1 MAINPTSSSNLATVT
16 SNSAM
21 GKGSSIDVASIVS
34 NLDKIEQA
42 PIDKLGLRVT
52 KQEDA
57 IRDLGII
64 KTKMSLFQGALQDF
78 TDPVSYLNKSAASAN
93 PSIASPSISNSS
105 VATAG
110 VYNLNVTQ
118 LAAASTKTYTFN
130 FGSASSIEVGA
141 SDGTAQTFNLGGSN
155 ITSLTALRDA
165 INASSSLSKVRATIV
180 TTSGTT
186 QALSLTST
194 TGGASSTVNLTTAS
208 GSAPTLTGTQ
218 AGADAIFTIN
228 GQTFGRSS
236 NIVDEAL
243 AGTRI
248 QLQGTGATTVTVSAG
263 GTDTAKNLSM
273 NLGQAYNDLMAS
285 YTEFTKFNSNPDK
298 RGSLYG
304 FMDLRTLIDNISL
317 SFMSPL
323 KNASNASLVDRN
335 NNPIS
340 FTSLG
345 LELQLDGTLLFDSA
359 TYELAVNNGAID
371 QISNGSVSPTRV
383 LVNDAMTFGGKIDS
397 FVSGFEDQKD
407 TIQNRI
413 RDLEERKIEKMARY
427 KAQYAALDALLFR
440 LQSLN
445 NSLTPTFEALNNRNN
460 N

>member
-1 MAINPTSSSNLATVT
+1 MAINPTSNNSLGTVT
-16 SNSAM
+16 SSSAM
-21 GKGSSIDVASIVS
+21 GKGASIDVDSIVS

-42 PIDKLGLRVT
+42 PIDRLGLRVT

-78 TDPVSYLNKSAASAN
+78 TDPVSYLNKSVTSGSA
-93 PSIASPSISNSS
+93 SIASPSISNSS

-118 LAAASTKTYTFN
+118 LAAASTKTYTFS
-130 FGSASSIEVGA
+130 FSSASSILLGA

-155 ITSLTALRDA
+155 LTSLTALRDA
-165 INASSSLSKVRATIV
+165 INASSSLSKVRAAIV

-194 TGGASSTVNLTTAS
+194 TGGASSTVNLSTSS

-218 AGADAIFTIN
+218 SGADAIFTIN
-228 GQTFGRSS
+228 GQSFTRPS
-236 NIVDEAL
+236 NIIDEAL
-243 AGTRI
+243 AGVQI
-248 QLQGTGATTVTVSAG
+248 QLQGTGSTTLTVSAG
-263 GTDTAKNLSM
+263 GTDTAKNLLI
-273 NLGQAYNDLMAS
+273 NLGQAYNDLITS
-285 YTEFTKFNSNPDK
+285 YTELTKFNNDPEK

-323 KNASNASLVDRN
+323 TRSGSSLLDN
-335 NNPIS
+335 NSNPIS

-345 LELQLDGTLLFDSA
+345 LELQLDGTLLFDSVI
-359 TYELAVNNGAID
+359 YDLAVTNGAINK
-371 QISNGSVSPTRV
+371 ISDGSTSPTRT
-383 LVNDAMTFGGKIDS
+383 LVNDAMTYGGRMDS
-397 FVSGFEDQKD
+397 FISDYEDQKD

-427 KAQYAALDALLFR
+427 RAQYAALDALLFR
-440 LQSLN
+440 LQALNASLA
-445 NSLTPTFEALNNRNN
+445 PTFEALNNRNN

>member
-16 SNSAM
+16 SNSVM

-64 KTKMSLFQGALQDF
+64 KTRMSLFQGALQDF
-78 TDPVSYLNKSAASAN
+78 TDPVSYLNKSVTSGSA
-93 PSIASPSISNSS
+93 SIASPSISNSS

-228 GQTFGRSS
+228 GQTFERSS

-243 AGTRI
+243 AGVRI
-248 QLQGTGATTVTVSAG
+248 QLQGTGTTTLTVAAG
-263 GTDTAKNLSM
+263 GTDTAKNLLM

-323 KNASNASLVDRN
+323 TRSGSNLVDSN

-359 TYELAVNNGAID
+359 TYDLAVNNGAID
-371 QISNGSVSPTRV
+371 QISNGSISPTRV

-397 FVSGFEDQKD
+397 FVSGYEDQKD

-445 NSLTPTFEALNNRNN
+445 ASLTPTFEALNNRNN